1 MIPAG
6 LEIQQLSAGY
16 GRRPVIRDLTLAPFA
31 PGQVTALVGPNAA
44 GKSTLLRALAG
55 LIPARGRLTLDEAD
69 LMALPHAARAR
80 LVGFM
85 PQMLPQGIALT
96 VMETVIA
103 ALMAVP
109 LAAPCSAPEARERA
123 AALLA
128 QMGIAALALVPID
141 RLSGGQRQLVSLAQA
156 LVREPR
162 VLLLDEPTSALD
174 LRHQAVVM
182 ELLRRLAA
190 QGRIIVVVLHD
201 LALTA
206 RYADH
211 VVVLDHGTMATEG
224 TPATAITAA
233 MLAEVYGVVGR
244 VETCAH
250 GTLQVMVD
258 AALY

>member
-1 MIPAG
+1 MSAAG
-6 LEIQQLSAGY
+6 LSIQRLSAGY
-16 GRRPVIRDLTLAPFA
+16 GRRPVIGDLTLAPFA
-31 PGQVTALVGPNAA
+31 PGQLTALVGPNAA

-55 LIPARGRLTLDEAD
+55 LIPARGRLTLDETD
-69 LMALPHAARAR
+69 LMALPHPIRAR

-85 PQMLPQGIALT
+85 PQALPQGIALT

-109 LAAPCSAPEARERA
+109 LAAPCSAAEARVRA

-128 QMGIAALALVPID
+128 QMGIAGLALTPID

-182 ELLRRLAA
+182 DLLRGLAA
-190 QGRIIVVVLHD
+190 EGRIIVVVLHD
-201 LALTA
+201 LALAA
-206 RYADH
+206 RHADH
-211 VVVLDHGTMATEG
+211 VVVLDRGTLATQG
-224 TPATAITAA
+224 APAEAITAA
-233 MLAEVYGVVGR
+233 MLAAVYGVAGR
-244 VETCAH
+244 VETCAR

-258 AALY
+258 APLR